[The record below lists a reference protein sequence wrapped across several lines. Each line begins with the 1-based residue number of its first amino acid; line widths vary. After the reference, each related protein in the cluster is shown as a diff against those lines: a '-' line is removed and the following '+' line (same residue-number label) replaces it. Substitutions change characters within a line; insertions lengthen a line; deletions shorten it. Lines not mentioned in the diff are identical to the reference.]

1 MNMTDLRVLLFA
13 TLPVA
18 AVVFPWFSFDDVRGL
33 VTIEFTI
40 DGLLLSLGGAGAVVA
55 AVYAKWGKR

>member
-18 AVVFPWFSFDDVRGL
+18 AVIFPWFSFDDVSGL
-33 VTIEFTI
+33 VTLQFTI
-40 DGLLLSLGGAGAVVA
+40 DGLLMSLGAAGAAVA
-55 AVYAKWGKR
+55 AIYAKWGKR